1 MFDFRLQVFYSVAT
15 RLNFTKAANELF
27 ISQPA
32 VTKHIKE
39 IEQQYQCTL
48 FIRGGNKIELT
59 TQGKI
64 LLNYAEKIKHLY
76 QELDSEIAFLNQ
88 ENQGFLRI
96 GMSTTAAQYVLPKYL
111 AQFKKS
117 FPYIEL
123 ELHTGNTEN
132 IENLLTNQ
140 TIDLGIVE
148 GKSKRSGMSYTP
160 FLKDELVLCT
170 QTKTSIKSIISKD
183 ELLKIPF
190 VHREKGSGSLEIIA
204 SVLAKNKIKI
214 SDLTTEV
221 TFENT
226 ESIKNYLL
234 NSNTFAFLSISA
246 IYEELQ
252 HNLLK
257 IIDVEDV
264 TMERYFYLISN
275 QGENSKTS
283 NLFINF
289 INNHNF

>member
-1 MFDFRLQVFYSVAT
+1 MFDFRLHVFYSVAT

-39 IEQQYQCTL
+39 IEQYYQCKL

-76 QELDSEIAFLNQ
+76 QELDSEIDFLNQ

-117 FPYIEL
+117 FPHIEL

-132 IENLLTNQ
+132 IENLLANQ
-140 TIDLGIVE
+140 AIDLGIVE
-148 GKSKRSGMSYTP
+148 GKSKRSGMNYAP
-160 FLKDELVLCT
+160 FLKDELILCT
-170 QTKTSIKSIISKD
+170 QIKTSSKSIISKD

-190 VHREKGSGSLEIIA
+190 VQREKGSGSLEIIA

-214 SDLTTEV
+214 SDLKTEI

-234 NSNTFAFLSISA
+234 NSNTFAFLSITA

-275 QGENSKTS
+275 QGENSKTI
-283 NLFINF
+283 NLFINY
-289 INNHNF
+289 INNYNF

>member
-289 INNHNF
+289 INNYNF

>member
-1 MFDFRLQVFYSVAT
+1 MFDFRLHVFYSVAT

-39 IEQQYQCTL
+39 IEQHYQCKL

-117 FPYIEL
+117 FPHIEL
-123 ELHTGNTEN
+123 ELQTGNTEN
-132 IENLLTNQ
+132 IENLLANQ
-140 TIDLGIVE
+140 AIDLGIVE
-148 GKSKRSGMSYTP
+148 GKSKRSGMNYTP

-170 QTKTSIKSIISKD
+170 QIKTSSKSIISKD

-190 VHREKGSGSLEIIA
+190 VQREKGSGSLEIIA

-214 SDLTTEV
+214 SDLKTEI

-234 NSNTFAFLSISA
+234 NSNTFAFLSITA

-283 NLFINF
+283 NLFINY
-289 INNHNF
+289 INNYNF

>member
-283 NLFINF
+283 NLFINH
-289 INNHNF
+289 INNYNF